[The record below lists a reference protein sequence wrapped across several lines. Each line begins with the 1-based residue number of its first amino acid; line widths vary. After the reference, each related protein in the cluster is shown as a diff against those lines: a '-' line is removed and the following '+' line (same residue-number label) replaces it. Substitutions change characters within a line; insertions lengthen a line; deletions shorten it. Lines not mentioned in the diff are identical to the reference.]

1 MIGRFHSVLMI
12 DSSKTCKSLVGV
24 EIQSLYF
31 VIERCSN
38 GVIPVAPDSVMNWN
52 LKVTDFMEDEKP
64 KY

>member
-1 MIGRFHSVLMI
+1 MI

-38 GVIPVAPDSVMNWN
+38 GVIPVAPDSGMNWN